1 MRDLHNYNYITQSDY
16 KLVAGPDWP
25 SFEQF
30 LLHQNVPDFVY
41 DEIESML
48 AKQVAF
54 NPKSFC
60 IMPFYNWEYPLNTPC
75 CLMSPGHDLTQVR
88 NKMLLDERPDSCA
101 KCWKLEDQGI
111 KSDRILKNESL
122 AFYLD
127 LDLQTLFDDCVQGRY
142 DQIQYKIDTSNV
154 CNSTCI
160 TCNSYS
166 SSAWA
171 DLERKNNVVPKKYWV
186 KKPADVD
193 NQINYATAK
202 LMLFRGGEPLLSG
215 TNFYILEQLIK
226 YNNTDCFIGF
236 CTNGSIMLNDYQ
248 KKLISQ
254 FKKVNFCFSID
265 GVDKVFEYLRYPLKW
280 NDILKNIDYCKNN
293 NIEVSVSYTVSNL
306 NVLYYDQTIN
316 WFEQNQIVWL
326 TNLVYEPLHFR
337 AETLPRNI
345 KNYIIQK
352 NPNLNTTSLLG
363 VHSESCDLNFEKFK
377 IEITKQDQWKKI
389 NMQDYLPELH
399 NLLSG

>member
-1 MRDLHNYNYITQSDY
+1 
-16 KLVAGPDWP
+16 
-25 SFEQF
+25 
-30 LLHQNVPDFVY
+30 
-41 DEIESML
+41 
-48 AKQVAF
+48 
-54 NPKSFC
+54 
-60 IMPFYNWEYPLNTPC
+60 
-75 CLMSPGHDLTQVR
+75 
-88 NKMLLDERPDSCA
+88 
-101 KCWKLEDQGI
+101 
-111 KSDRILKNESL
+111 
-122 AFYLD
+122 
-127 LDLQTLFDDCVQGRY
+127 
-142 DQIQYKIDTSNV
+142 
-154 CNSTCI
+154 
-160 TCNSYS
+160 
-166 SSAWA
+166 
-171 DLERKNNVVPKKYWV
+171 
-186 KKPADVD
+186 
-193 NQINYATAK
+193 
-202 LMLFRGGEPLLSG
+202 
-215 TNFYILEQLIK
+215 
-226 YNNTDCFIGF
+226 
-236 CTNGSIMLNDYQ
+236 MLNDYQ

-254 FKKVNFCFSID
+254 FKKVNFCCSID